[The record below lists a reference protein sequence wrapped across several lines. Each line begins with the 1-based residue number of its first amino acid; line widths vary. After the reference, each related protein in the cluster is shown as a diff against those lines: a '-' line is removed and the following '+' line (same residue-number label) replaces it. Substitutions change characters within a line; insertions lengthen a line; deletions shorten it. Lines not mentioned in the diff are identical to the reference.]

1 MVVRY
6 IGVLFIIFFLFPL
19 AIYSQSN
26 LPYQV
31 GEHLSF
37 NISFGGIKVG
47 SAELQIE
54 KQIKIDG
61 VATFYI
67 VGKGKTAAFFDWFFK
82 VRDVYETYLDT
93 LKIRPLKFVRDINE
107 GGYKKQQLYNFKH
120 KEKLVFWQDTSHVI
134 YPNSQ
139 DMLSALF
146 YARTFNKD
154 SLMQNKSFFVPIF
167 MDEENYL
174 LEILYLKN
182 EKVKT
187 DFGIVNCMVFQP
199 KMQEGR
205 IFQDGEKM
213 KIWISDDKNHLLIKV
228 ETQIWAGSIKAILVK
243 HKKVKYPLSI
253 SK

>member
-1 MVVRY
+1 MFLREKRLLV
-6 IGVLFIIFFLFPL
+6 IIFFLFPL

-31 GEHLSF
+31 GEHLSY

-54 KQIKIDG
+54 KQIKMDG
-61 VATFYI
+61 ISTFHI
-67 VGKGKTAAFFDWFFK
+67 VGKGKTAVFFDWFFK

-93 LKIRPLKFVRDINE
+93 LEIRPLKFVRDINE
-107 GGYKKQQLYNFKH
+107 GGYQKQQLYNFKH
-120 KEKLVFWQDTSHVI
+120 KEGLVFWKDTSHAI

-154 SLMQNKSFFVPIF
+154 NLIQNKSFFVPIF

-174 LEILYLKN
+174 LEILYLKK
-182 EKVKT
+182 EEVKT
-187 DFGIVNCMVFQP
+187 DFGVVNCMVFQP

-213 KIWISDDKNHLLIKV
+213 KIWISDDKNNLLVKV
-228 ETQIWAGSIKAILVK
+228 ETQIWAGSIKATLVK
-243 HKKVKYPLSI
+243 HQKVKYPLSI